1 MNELLVIIR
10 NKLNRF
16 FYKQILKRIFFRI
29 DPERVHDRMNLNG
42 QLLGK
47 FLITRKL
54 ASLLFS
60 YSNKS
65 LEQNILGIN
74 FKNPIGLSAGF
85 DKDANLTDILPYI
98 GFGFAEVGSITGEPC
113 QGNPKPRLWRLKKS
127 SALVVDYGLN
137 NEGSIK
143 ISKKLQ
149 AKTFVIPIGTNIAKT
164 NSKKTVAITAG
175 INDYLKAFR
184 QFTEIGSYFTINISC
199 PNAYGGQPFT
209 DSVRLEALL
218 TKLDEILTKKPVF
231 LKLSPDLAKTE
242 VDRIIKTAQQ
252 HRVAG
257 FICSNLTK
265 RRNSSKIIERTIP
278 GTGGISGK
286 VVEDL
291 ANDLIAYIYHKT
303 NRKFIIIGC
312 GGVFSAED
320 AYKKI
325 KFGASLVQLITG
337 AIYEGP
343 QLISEIN
350 QGLVSLLRKDGLK
363 NISEAIG
370 LESRMVRS

>member
-1 MNELLVIIR
+1 M
-10 NKLNRF
+10 
-16 FYKQILKRIFFRI
+16 
-29 DPERVHDRMNLNG
+29 
-42 QLLGK
+42 
-47 FLITRKL
+47 
-54 ASLLFS
+54 
-60 YSNKS
+60 
-65 LEQNILGIN
+65 
-74 FKNPIGLSAGF
+74 
-85 DKDANLTDILPYI
+85 
-98 GFGFAEVGSITGEPC
+98 
-113 QGNPKPRLWRLKKS
+113 
-127 SALVVDYGLN
+127 
-137 NEGSIK
+137 
-143 ISKKLQ
+143 
-149 AKTFVIPIGTNIAKT
+149 
-164 NSKKTVAITAG
+164 
-175 INDYLKAFR
+175 
-184 QFTEIGSYFTINISC
+184 
-199 PNAYGGQPFT
+199 
-209 DSVRLEALL
+209 

-265 RRNSSKIIERTIP
+265 KRNSSKIIERTIP